1 MNVPH
6 WKLQA
11 QYYIMSARL
20 SIATLSACGVAFL
33 AGMYSRA
40 LLQWAR
46 TRFNPRHQMGSEAH
60 EIEAHIRSTQ
70 VPAEAL
76 GIVVDEMDGSSL
88 TLSAPLTLN
97 RNVHGTAFAGSLY
110 AVGVLCSYY
119 LGRSWSR
126 RQGLAAYE
134 LVAKR
139 GRIEYKRPAKSER
152 IVARSWL
159 PPAEEL
165 DAFRQTL
172 EREGKAFIDVEG
184 SVLSS
189 DGKIC
194 CEYSVNV
201 CAFRP
206 RA

>member
-1 MNVPH
+1 VNVPH
-6 WKLQA
+6 WKLPA
-11 QYYIMSARL
+11 HIMSARL

-206 RA
+206 RV